1 MDYIIVAFLAYLAG
15 SLSIIFYF
23 EYLQLLEDR
32 HYLPVS
38 IPSLSY
44 LLFHSMPLAYLI
56 GEHT

>member
-32 HYLPVS
+32 HDYPVS
-38 IPSLSY
+38 LPSLSS
-44 LLFHSMPLAYLI
+44 LLFHSVPLSYLI